1 MELNE
6 ALSRAASLMSPQG
19 QQTINYAS
27 KMNAGNFDSDGGYSQ
42 PHGSHGMGRMN
53 PANYTQNHKSNHSS
67 NLPKVIQESIMQNPL
82 DDYSS
87 EYSTGGSVLD
97 TIDYKP
103 KAQPRQQT
111 LQEEYAYER
120 PSVTPQP
127 QYQPPHPQYQPQ
139 YYQQQPASGI
149 DYNYIRAIVNEC
161 IQANMERI
169 KEEILKE
176 SSLKT
181 LRLGTENKI
190 QLIDNKN
197 NLYESKLEF
206 KRNIS
211 KK

>member
-1 MELNE
+1 MAVTETELNE
-6 ALSRAASLMSPQG
+6 ALSRAALLMSPHG
-19 QQTINYAS
+19 QQAINAAS
-27 KMNAGNFDSDGGYSQ
+27 KRNANNFGADGSYTQ
-42 PHGSHGMGRMN
+42 PYGSHGLGKTNSMSKQR
-53 PANYTQNHKSNHSS
+53 PISSQVS

-87 EYSTGGSVLD
+87 EYSTEGSVLD
-97 TIDYKP
+97 TINYKP
-103 KAQPRQQT
+103 TAPPRQQT
-111 LQEEYAYER
+111 LQEEYMYEHQT
-120 PSVTPQP
+120 TPLQT
-127 QYQPPHPQYQPQ
+127 QPQ
-139 YYQQQPASGI
+139 YYQQQPTLGI
-149 DYNYIRAIVNEC
+149 DYNYIKAIVNEC

-181 LRLGTENKI
+181 LRLGSENKI

>member
-1 MELNE
+1 MAVTETELNE
-6 ALSRAASLMSPQG
+6 ALSRAALLMSPHG
-19 QQTINYAS
+19 QQAINAAS
-27 KMNAGNFDSDGGYSQ
+27 KRNANNFGVDGSYTQ
-42 PHGSHGMGRMN
+42 PYGSHGLGKTNGMSKQR
-53 PANYTQNHKSNHSS
+53 PISSQVS

-87 EYSTGGSVLD
+87 EYSTEGSVLD
-97 TIDYKP
+97 TINYKP
-103 KAQPRQQT
+103 YSATQT
-111 LQEEYAYER
+111 TDICKEEYMYER
-120 PSVTPQP
+120 KTTPLQAP
-127 QYQPPHPQYQPQ
+127 PQ
-139 YYQQQPASGI
+139 YYQQQPTLGI
-149 DYNYIRAIVNEC
+149 DYNYIKAIVNEC

-181 LRLGTENKI
+181 LRLGSENKI